1 MCKRSARRKRQS
13 GMTLVELLVCVVLA
27 LTISLA
33 AVAAAI
39 SSRASLASQ
48 DESSRVV
55 ESGLYALSVIERAV
69 RQAGFEHWNGS
80 QEHASAALSP
90 WVTGLDD
97 ANVPASSV
105 ALAGATSPSLNHSDV
120 LALRFVGSGR
130 GTADGSM
137 LNCAGVG
144 VAEPAAGDLDNGR
157 GWSIFHIART
167 DQAEPE
173 LRCKYRSED
182 GLTWDSQAVAS
193 GVEAMQ
199 VLYGVDQDGDGLPER
214 YLRAAA
220 MPDDQAW
227 RSVVSLR
234 VSLLVRG
241 SQTQAELPGDRVH
254 ELFAGAY
261 STHAAQSS
269 QHDAGVRI
277 EESKLAQGERQRLR
291 RVFGLTMA
299 LRNRGALQTLPNGP
313 GTPSQQGGNFDGSL
327 GGNSDGSAR
336 DHSGSSSGGASGGN
350 ADVDPSSTHRGIG
363 GPVSAEVLARGSA
376 L

>member
-1 MCKRSARRKRQS
+1 MRERILQCARQS
-13 GMTLVELLVCVVLA
+13 GLTLVELLVCMGLA

-39 SSRASLASQ
+39 SSRASLATQ
-48 DESSRVV
+48 DEHSRVV
-55 ESGLYALSVIERAV
+55 ETGLYALSVIDRAV
-69 RQAGFEHWNGS
+69 RQAGFEHWNGT
-80 QEHASAALSP
+80 QEHADATLSP
-90 WVTGLDD
+90 WVLGLDD
-97 ANVPASSV
+97 ASLPASSM
-105 ALAGATSPSLNHSDV
+105 ALTGASSPGLNRSDV
-120 LALRFVGSGR
+120 LALRFVGSGH

-167 DQAEPE
+167 DAAAEPE

-182 GLTWDSQAVAS
+182 GLRWDSQAVAS

-220 MPDDQAW
+220 MPDAQAW

-234 VSLLVRG
+234 VSLLVRS
-241 SQTQAELPGDRVH
+241 SQYQADLPGNRVH
-254 ELFAGAY
+254 ELFMGSYVVQAG
-261 STHAAQSS
+261 Q
-269 QHDAGVRI
+269 QDAGVRI
-277 EESKLAQGERQRLR
+277 EESRLAEGERQRLR
-291 RVFGLTMA
+291 QVFGLSMA
-299 LRNRGALQTLPNGP
+299 LRNR
-313 GTPSQQGGNFDGSL
+313 
-327 GGNSDGSAR
+327 
-336 DHSGSSSGGASGGN
+336 
-350 ADVDPSSTHRGIG
+350 
-363 GPVSAEVLARGSA
+363 SA